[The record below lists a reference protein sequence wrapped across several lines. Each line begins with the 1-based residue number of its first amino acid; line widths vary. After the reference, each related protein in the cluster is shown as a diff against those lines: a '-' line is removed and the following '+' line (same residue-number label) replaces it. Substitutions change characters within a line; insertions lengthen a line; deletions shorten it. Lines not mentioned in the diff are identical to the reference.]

1 MKMRKILIATC
12 VLCAMCAV
20 FAAAGDIV
28 DRPEKLKFEDLTFQ
42 VPSADNLRFELANGT
57 PVYLSEDH
65 QLPLVNIA
73 IYFRGGRYLVPADKA
88 GLVETVSAAW
98 RTGGAGDLNARELD
112 EKLDFL
118 AANVSARITDVR
130 GSASLNVMSKDLNEA
145 MSLFMDVLTRPRF
158 QDDRFAKAKDDL
170 LQAMKTR
177 NDDTGSIEDREWDR
191 LIYGDDYWMNRLA
204 TQATLDGVTIDDA
217 RNLVSRLIRSNNMVL
232 AVSGDITRADAKK
245 LLDATIGTLPKLKNA
260 LPAIPQPTHV
270 PAPGI
275 YVVNKPEVN
284 QGRVRMGHLGYR
296 LGMPNQFPLAIG
308 NDIFGGGGFT
318 ARMMK
323 RIRSDEGLAYGA
335 YSSMSFPVTIPGVF
349 SPFFQSKSSTC
360 AFAAEIAM
368 ELLKQMQTEPVTDE
382 ELMTSKNS
390 MVETFPR
397 RFESAAQVVGIFAQ
411 DEILGRSHD
420 YWTKYRDTV
429 RKVTA
434 EDIQKAF
441 AKDIRPDDMIML
453 VVGNIEE
460 IMAGHPDHDSR
471 LTDFGPIHEVPLRD
485 PLTLEPLTE

>member
-1 MKMRKILIATC
+1 MKMRKILIAAC

-20 FAAAGDIV
+20 FAVAGDIV
-28 DRPEKLKFEDLTFQ
+28 DRPEELKFEDLTFE
-42 VPSADNLRFELANGT
+42 VPSADDLRFELSNGM

-73 IYFRGGRYLVPADKA
+73 VNFRGGRYLVPADKA
-88 GLVETVSAAW
+88 GLAEMVSEGW
-98 RTGGAGDLNARELD
+98 RSGGAGDLSAQELD

-118 AANVSARITDVR
+118 AANVSARISDVR

-145 MSLFMDVLTRPRF
+145 MGLFMDLLIRPAF

-170 LQAMKTR
+170 LQAMKRR
-177 NDDTGSIEDREWDR
+177 NDDTRGIENREWDR
-191 LIYGDDYWMNRLA
+191 LIYGDDYWMNQLA
-204 TQATLDGVTIDDA
+204 TKATLDTVTRDDA
-217 RNLVSRLIRSNNMVL
+217 RQFISRLIRSDNMVL
-232 AVSGDITRADAKK
+232 AVSGDISRDDAKA
-245 LLDATIGTLPKLKNA
+245 LLDATIGTLPKLDAA
-260 LPAIPQPTHV
+260 LPAIPQPTQV
-270 PAPGI
+270 PEPGV
-275 YVVNKPEVN
+275 YVVNKPDVN

-296 LGMPNQFPLAIG
+296 LGTPNQFPLTIG
-308 NDIFGGGGFT
+308 NDILGGGGFT

-335 YSSMSFPVTIPGVF
+335 YSVMSFPVTMPGTF
-349 SPFFQSKSSTC
+349 GPLYQSKSSTC

-368 ELLKQMQTEPVTDE
+368 ELIDQMQTEPVTDE

-397 RFESAAQVVGIFAQ
+397 RFESAARVVRIFAQ

-420 YWTKYRDTV
+420 YWTNYRDTV

-441 AKDIRPDDMIML
+441 AEDVRPDDMIML

-460 IMAGHPDHDSR
+460 IMAGHPDHDAR

>member
-20 FAAAGDIV
+20 FASAGDIV
-28 DRPEKLKFEDLTFQ
+28 DRPEKLTFEDLSFD
-42 VPSADNLRFELANGT
+42 VPSAEDFRFELSNGT

-73 IYFRGGRYLVPADKA
+73 VYFRGGRYLVPANKA
-88 GLVETVSAAW
+88 GLAEMVSEAW
-98 RTGGAGDLNARELD
+98 RAGGAGDLTAQELD

-118 AANVSARITDVR
+118 AANVSARISDVR

-145 MSLFMDVLTRPRF
+145 MGLFMDLLARPAF

-170 LQAMKTR
+170 LQAMKRR
-177 NDDTGSIEDREWDR
+177 NDDTGSIENREWDR

-204 TQATLDGVTIDDA
+204 TKATLDTVTLDDA
-217 RNLVSRLIRSNNMVL
+217 KHFVSRLIRSDNLVL
-232 AVSGDITRADAKK
+232 AVSGDITREDAKK
-245 LLDATIGTLPKLKNA
+245 LLDTTIGTLPKLDGA
-260 LPAIPQPTHV
+260 LQEIPQPTQV
-270 PAPGI
+270 PAPGV
-275 YVVNKPEVN
+275 YVVNKSDVN
-284 QGRVRMGHLGYR
+284 QGRVRIGHLGYR
-296 LGMPNQFPLAIG
+296 LGFPGQFPLTIG
-308 NDIFGGGGFT
+308 NDILGGGGFT

-323 RIRSDEGLAYGA
+323 TIRSDEGLAYGA
-335 YSSMSFPVTIPGVF
+335 YSALSFPVTMPGTF
-349 SPFFQSKSSTC
+349 GPYYQSKSSTC

-368 ELLKQMQTEPVTDE
+368 KLVKQMQTEPVTDE

-397 RFESAAQVVGIFAQ
+397 RFESAARVVGIFAQ

-420 YWTKYRDTV
+420 YWTNYRDTV
-429 RKVTA
+429 RNVTA

-460 IMAGHPDHDSR
+460 VMAGHPDHDAS
-471 LTDFGPIHEVPLRD
+471 LTDFGPIHKVPLRD